1 MEINDPGIHL
11 PATIARNEK
20 AVRGRF
26 WPKLR
31 RSLAHVPFAP
41 DLLAAYYCAMD
52 PHTPIR
58 AKAVLLGALAY
69 FIMPAD
75 LVPDFIVGFGFTDDL
90 TVLLTA
96 ITIVQ
101 GNITGAHRESATQQL
116 NRLKNDPV

>member
-11 PATIARNEK
+11 PATIMRNEK

-31 RSLAHVPFAP
+31 RSLAHIPFAP
-41 DLLAAYYCAMD
+41 DLMAAYYCAMD
-52 PHTPIR
+52 PHTPAR
-58 AKAVLLGALAY
+58 AKAVLLAALAY
-69 FIMPAD
+69 FVMPAD
-75 LVPDFIVGFGFTDDL
+75 MVPDFIVGFGFSDDL

-101 GNITGAHRESATQQL
+101 GNITGSHRESATQHL
-116 NRLKNDPV
+116 NRLKGDPV

>member
-41 DLLAAYYCAMD
+41 DLMAAYYCAMD
-52 PHTPIR
+52 PHTPTR
-58 AKAVLLGALAY
+58 AKAVLLAALAY
-69 FIMPAD
+69 FVMPTD
-75 LVPDFIVGFGFTDDL
+75 MVPDFILGFGFTDDL

-101 GNITGAHRESATQQL
+101 GNITGTHRESATQHL